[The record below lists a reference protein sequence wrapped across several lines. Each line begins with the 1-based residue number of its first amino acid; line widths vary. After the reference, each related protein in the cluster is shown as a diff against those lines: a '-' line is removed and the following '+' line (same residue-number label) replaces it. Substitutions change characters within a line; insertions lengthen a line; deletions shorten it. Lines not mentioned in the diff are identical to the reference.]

1 MDALARDDVLAAAG
15 QILGMRRDGHPIPME
30 LAAQFCSTGLRVG
43 RLQEVLPVLPLLGL
57 GPEEFLV
64 LLKICQAHD
73 QDPTARFLQLY
84 ECCIVHQDRLLSA
97 RAPVQRPADDHLV
110 DWLSRRVVAQV
121 DRMARAHGQLLSRVC
136 FLSWAA
142 VSRQDVSDIETCTY
156 PEPILSIPDM
166 ESCACPAPSNDPFC
180 IVGEDSRKG
189 SSATAS
195 TTDSK
200 VASDKHNL
208 KVETITHCIVVVVFL
223 TTFD

>member
-97 RAPVQRPADDHLV
+97 RAPV
-110 DWLSRRVVAQV
+110 
-121 DRMARAHGQLLSRVC
+121 
-136 FLSWAA
+136 
-142 VSRQDVSDIETCTY
+142 
-156 PEPILSIPDM
+156 
-166 ESCACPAPSNDPFC
+166 
-180 IVGEDSRKG
+180 
-189 SSATAS
+189 
-195 TTDSK
+195 
-200 VASDKHNL
+200 
-208 KVETITHCIVVVVFL
+208 
-223 TTFD
+223 